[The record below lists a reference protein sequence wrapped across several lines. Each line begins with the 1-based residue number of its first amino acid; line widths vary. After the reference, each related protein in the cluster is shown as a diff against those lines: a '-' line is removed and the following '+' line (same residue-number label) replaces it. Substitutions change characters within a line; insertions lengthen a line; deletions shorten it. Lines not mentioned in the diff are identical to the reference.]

1 MKRICGERI
10 NWWKL
15 KTEKGK
21 ELRQKSTEFMVRED
35 EEEDLTWDN
44 AYAKII
50 ETAKELLDESTP
62 GTYLEKESWW
72 RNEEVQ
78 KALKTKKVINK

>member
-1 MKRICGERI
+1 
-10 NWWKL
+10 
-15 KTEKGK
+15 
-21 ELRQKSTEFMVRED
+21 MVRED

-44 AYAKII
+44 AYAKIT

-78 KALKTKKVINK
+78 KALKTKKVINKWLIRHHSSEFAIIT